1 MCKSIRD
8 PSLVVIQDS
17 TSTDS
22 KKSNG
27 INKINRKK
35 TNSTYKSEHI
45 TTTNKSNSKSV
56 LTKNSVIIVGDSM
69 VKHLT
74 GPGISKKNN
83 IKIKTN
89 PGAATEDIVD
99 YIKSSVRNKPGFLLV
114 HSGANDL
121 TNGINT
127 ITKIQKVVATVE
139 EMDNERKIKLGFSS
153 VICREDVDKT
163 DENIAANDRLQKY
176 CLSKSLLFVDNSN
189 INASCL
195 NIGKLHLNRQSTSIL
210 ADNFRNS
217 LLSSR

>member
-22 KKSNG
+22 KISNG

-35 TNSTYKSEHI
+35 TNPTYKSEQI

-69 VKHLT
+69 VKHVT

-89 PGAATEDIVD
+89 PGTTTGNIID
-99 YIKSSVRNKPGFLLV
+99 YIKPSIGKKPDFLLV
-114 HSGANDL
+114 HSGTNDL

-127 ITKIQKVVATVE
+127 MTKIRKVLPRW
-139 EMDNERKIKLGFSS
+139 RKWIMKEKLSWVF
-153 VICREDVDKT
+153 
-163 DENIAANDRLQKY
+163 LQ
-176 CLSKSLLFVDNSN
+176 LFV
-189 INASCL
+189 
-195 NIGKLHLNRQSTSIL
+195 GKTLTKLMKL
-210 ADNFRNS
+210 
-217 LLSSR
+217 